1 MFDRQDFGKNVGQK
15 ENEQQLA
22 LKAFVL
28 ENPEPLL
35 FHNEPI
41 IKNDKIVGYL
51 TSGNYG
57 HYLGSAVGM
66 GYVECDKKG
75 ESPEEQLK
83 GEYMIDVAGKRYTAT
98 PYLKP
103 AYDPSNV
110 NIKI

>member
-1 MFDRQDFGKNVGQK
+1 MEKNAVEIKKQEGVQK
-15 ENEQQLA
+15 RMMQ
-22 LKAFVL
+22 FVL

-57 HYLGSAVGM
+57 HHLGSAVGM

>member
-1 MFDRQDFGKNVGQK
+1 MSNRNIIIK
-15 ENEQQLA
+15 
-22 LKAFVL
+22 LK
-28 ENPEPLL
+28 
-35 FHNEPI
+35 I